1 MNSKKTK
8 SLNPKSQI
16 IDYLESHGVAS
27 EDELAQ
33 KLNLHIFDVLNALFE
48 LEEKGVTVRVDEV
61 EPLGN

>member
-1 MNSKKTK
+1 M
-8 SLNPKSQI
+8 NPKSQI